1 MKRILLLIDNMGQGG
16 AERQLSYLAIELKKA
31 GYDVRLVKFYGGEDF
46 YCTDLDANGIET
58 ETYLAGKSSLKR
70 PFAIAKLVR
79 QWHPDMVVAYK
90 TGTCLAACL
99 TKLLTRFNL
108 VVSERNTTQQ
118 LSRKERLKFFLYR
131 LADHVVP
138 NSFSQAEFIGK
149 HFPRLM
155 PRVTVITNMIDLDKF
170 HPAVNHIEG
179 KVLNI
184 ITAARIAPQKNVLNY
199 LDAIALLRDRGVRA
213 HFHWYGHLDNK
224 PYFTEVVDKQ
234 KELGLEDMIIFHGA
248 TQDIADLY
256 RKMDIFC
263 LPSLYEG
270 FPNVLCE
277 AMACGLPA
285 IATAVCDSARILT
298 DTRFH
303 ADPSNPTSIAD
314 ALERMIT
321 LTTKERSSI
330 GKRNTE
336 RISGLCSAKAF
347 SDKYLSLLD

>member
-1 MKRILLLIDNMGQGG
+1 MKRILLLIDEMGQGG

-31 GYDVRLVKFYGGEDF
+31 DCDVRLVKFYQGDNF
-46 YCTDLDANGIET
+46 YGRDLLDNGIET
-58 ETYLAGKSSLKR
+58 ESLLTGQNSLKR
-70 PFAIAKLVR
+70 PLAIAKLVR
-79 QWHPDMVVAYK
+79 QWNPDMVVAYK
-90 TGTCLAACL
+90 TGTALAACIA
-99 TKLLTRFNL
+99 KFFTRFNL
-108 VVSERNTTQQ
+108 VVSERNTTQR
-118 LSRKERLKFFLYR
+118 LSRKERVKFFLYR
-131 LADHVVP
+131 FADHIVP
-138 NSFSQAEFIGK
+138 NSFSQSEFISK
-149 HFPRLM
+149 HFPKLM
-155 PRVTVITNMIDLDKF
+155 PRVTVITNMIDMDKF

-179 KVLNI
+179 EVLNI

-199 LDAIALLRDRGVRA
+199 LDAIALLRDRGVKA

-285 IATAVCDSARILT
+285 VATAVCDSIRILT
-298 DTRFH
+298 DSRFQ
-303 ADPSNPTSIAD
+303 AEPSNPTSIAD

-336 RISGLCSAKAF
+336 RISDLCSAKAF

>member
-1 MKRILLLIDNMGQGG
+1 MKRILLLIDEMGQGG

-31 GYDVRLVKFYGGEDF
+31 DCDVRLVKFYQGDNF
-46 YCTDLDANGIET
+46 YGRDLLDNGIET
-58 ETYLAGKSSLKR
+58 ESLLTGQNSLKR
-70 PFAIAKLVR
+70 PLAIAKLVR
-79 QWHPDMVVAYK
+79 QWNPDMVVAYK
-90 TGTCLAACL
+90 TGTALAACIA
-99 TKLLTRFNL
+99 KFFTRFNL
-108 VVSERNTTQQ
+108 VVSERNTTQR
-118 LSRKERLKFFLYR
+118 LSRKERVKFFLYR
-131 LADHVVP
+131 FADHIVP
-138 NSFSQAEFIGK
+138 NSFSQSEFISK
-149 HFPRLM
+149 HFPKLM
-155 PRVTVITNMIDLDKF
+155 PRVTVITNMIDMDKF

-179 KVLNI
+179 EVLNI

-199 LDAIALLRDRGVRA
+199 LDAIALLRDRGVKA
-213 HFHWYGHLDNK
+213 HFHWYGHPDNK
-224 PYFTEVVDKQ
+224 AYFTEVVDKQ
-234 KELGLEDMIIFHGA
+234 KELGLEDMITFHGA
-248 TQDIADLY
+248 SQGIADLY

>member
-1 MKRILLLIDNMGQGG
+1 MKRILLLIDEMGQGG

-31 GYDVRLVKFYGGEDF
+31 DCDVRLVKFYQGDNF
-46 YCTDLDANGIET
+46 YGRDLLDNGIET
-58 ETYLAGKSSLKR
+58 ESLLTGQNSLKR
-70 PFAIAKLVR
+70 PLAIAKLVR
-79 QWHPDMVVAYK
+79 QWNPDMVVAYK
-90 TGTCLAACL
+90 TGTALAACIA
-99 TKLLTRFNL
+99 KFFTRFNL
-108 VVSERNTTQQ
+108 VVSERNTTQR
-118 LSRKERLKFFLYR
+118 LSRKERVKFFLYR
-131 LADHVVP
+131 FADHIVP
-138 NSFSQAEFIGK
+138 NSFSQSEFISK
-149 HFPRLM
+149 HFPKLM
-155 PRVTVITNMIDLDKF
+155 PRVTVITNMIDMDKF

-179 KVLNI
+179 EVLNI

-199 LDAIALLRDRGVRA
+199 LDAIALLRDRGVKA
-213 HFHWYGHLDNK
+213 HFHWYGHPDNK
-224 PYFTEVVDKQ
+224 AYFTEVDKQ
-234 KELGLEDMIIFHGA
+234 KELGLEDMITFHGA
-248 TQDIADLY
+248 SQGIADLY

>member
-16 AERQLSYLAIELKKA
+16 AERQLSYLAIELKRA
-31 GYDVRLVKFYGGEDF
+31 GCDVRLIKFYSGENF
-46 YCTDLDANGIET
+46 YGPDLIANGIEV
-58 ETYLAGKSSLKR
+58 ETLSAGKSSLKR
-70 PFAIAKLVR
+70 PFVIAKLVR

-90 TGTCLAACL
+90 TGTALAACIANFF
-99 TKLLTRFNL
+99 TCFNL
-108 VVSERNTTQQ
+108 VVSERNTTQR
-118 LSRKERLKFFLYR
+118 LSRKERVKFFLYR
-131 LADHVVP
+131 FADHIVP
-138 NSFSQAEFIGK
+138 NSFSQAELISK
-149 HFPRLM
+149 HFPKLM
-155 PRVTVITNMIDLDKF
+155 PRVTVITNMIDMDKF

-179 KVLNI
+179 EILNI

-336 RISGLCSAKAF
+336 RIFGLCSAKAF

>member
-1 MKRILLLIDNMGQGG
+1 MKRILLLIDEMGQGG

-31 GYDVRLVKFYGGEDF
+31 GCDVRLVKFYQGDNF
-46 YCTDLDANGIET
+46 YGRDLLDNGIET
-58 ETYLAGKSSLKR
+58 ESLLTGQNSLKR
-70 PFAIAKLVR
+70 PLAIAKLVR
-79 QWHPDMVVAYK
+79 QWHPDMVIAYK
-90 TGTCLAACL
+90 SGTALSACIA
-99 TKLLTRFNL
+99 KCFARFNL
-108 VVSERNTTQQ
+108 VVSERNTTQH
-118 LSRKERLKFFLYR
+118 LTRKERLKFFLYR
-131 LADHVVP
+131 FADHIVP
-138 NSFSQAEFIGK
+138 NSFSQAEFISK
-149 HFPRLM
+149 HFPKLM
-155 PRVTVITNMIDLDKF
+155 PRVTVITNMIDMAKF
-170 HPAVNHIEG
+170 YPATDHI
-179 KVLNI
+179 KNDRLNI

-199 LDAIALLRDRGVRA
+199 LDAIALLRDRGVNA
-213 HFHWYGHLDNK
+213 HFHWYGHPDNK
-224 PYFTEVVDKQ
+224 AYFTEVVDKQ
-234 KELGLEDMIIFHGA
+234 KELGLEDMITFHGA
-248 TQDIADLY
+248 SQGIADLY

-336 RISGLCSAKAF
+336 RISDLCSAKAF

>member
-16 AERQLSYLAIELKKA
+16 AERQLSYLAIELKRT
-31 GYDVRLVKFYGGEDF
+31 GCDVRLVKFYDDDNF
-46 YCTDLDANGIET
+46 YERDLITNDIET
-58 ETYLAGKSSLKR
+58 ESISIGQSSLKR
-70 PFAIAKLVR
+70 PLVIAKLVR

-90 TGTCLAACL
+90 TGTTLAACIA
-99 TKLLTRFNL
+99 KFFTRFNL
-108 VVSERNTTQQ
+108 VVSERNTTQR
-118 LSRKERLKFFLYR
+118 LSRKERVKFFLYR
-131 LADHVVP
+131 FADHIVP
-138 NSFSQAEFIGK
+138 NSFSQAEFISK
-149 HFPRLM
+149 HFPKLM
-155 PRVTVITNMIDLDKF
+155 PRVTVITNMIDMDKF

-179 KVLNI
+179 EVLNI

-199 LDAIALLRDRGVRA
+199 LDAIALLRDRGVKA
-213 HFHWYGHLDNK
+213 HFHWYGHPDNK

-234 KELGLEDMIIFHGA
+234 KGLGLEDMITFHGA

-336 RISGLCSAKAF
+336 RISDLCSAKAF

>member
-16 AERQLSYLAIELKKA
+16 AERQLSYLAIELKRA
-31 GYDVRLVKFYGGEDF
+31 GCDVRLIKFYSGENF
-46 YCTDLDANGIET
+46 YGPDLIANGIEV
-58 ETYLAGKSSLKR
+58 ETLSAGKSSLKR
-70 PFAIAKLVR
+70 PFVIAKLVR

-90 TGTCLAACL
+90 TGTALAACIANFF
-99 TKLLTRFNL
+99 TCFNL
-108 VVSERNTTQQ
+108 VVSERNTTQR
-118 LSRKERLKFFLYR
+118 LSRKERVKFFLYR
-131 LADHVVP
+131 FADHIVP
-138 NSFSQAEFIGK
+138 NSFSQAELISK
-149 HFPRLM
+149 HFPKLM
-155 PRVTVITNMIDLDKF
+155 PRVTVITNMIDMDKF

-179 KVLNI
+179 EILNI

-285 IATAVCDSARILT
+285 VATAVCDSIRILT
-298 DTRFH
+298 DSRFQ
-303 ADPSNPTSIAD
+303 AEPSNPTSIAD

>member
-1 MKRILLLIDNMGQGG
+1 MKRILLLIDEMGQGG

-31 GYDVRLVKFYGGEDF
+31 DCDVRLVKFYQGDNF
-46 YCTDLDANGIET
+46 YGRDLLDNGIET
-58 ETYLAGKSSLKR
+58 ESLLTGQNSLKR
-70 PFAIAKLVR
+70 PLAIAKLVR
-79 QWHPDMVVAYK
+79 QWNPDMVVAYK
-90 TGTCLAACL
+90 TGTALAACIA
-99 TKLLTRFNL
+99 KFFTRFNL
-108 VVSERNTTQQ
+108 VVSERNTTQR
-118 LSRKERLKFFLYR
+118 LSRKERVKFFLYR
-131 LADHVVP
+131 FADHIVP
-138 NSFSQAEFIGK
+138 NSFSQSEFISK
-149 HFPRLM
+149 HFPKLM
-155 PRVTVITNMIDLDKF
+155 PRVTVITNMIDMDKF

-285 IATAVCDSARILT
+285 VATAVCDSIRILT
-298 DTRFH
+298 DSRFQ
-303 ADPSNPTSIAD
+303 AEPSNPTSIAD

-336 RISGLCSAKAF
+336 RISDLCSAKAF